1 MHLRRP
7 ANIVAAT
14 DGGPCAKWDHRR
26 PSRIVHTPMTRR
38 GVVSTAVLLS
48 VACVAAA
55 CGSSGN
61 GSVATASG
69 SKAAIDIGYVGTLS
83 GSEAVVSKSSL
94 SGAQVA
100 VAQLNSTGGI
110 DGHHVKLITADDLGS
125 TTKSVEKLR
134 SLAGDGV
141 KYVVGATF
149 DPNCLATAPIAQEL
163 GIVEVSPTCST
174 DQLTESKHVPS
185 FFEVS
190 ARDSEAA
197 RASALFASEKYPGLT
212 WQGLQPDFIFG
223 HEMWHKFQSDL
234 TGIDP
239 SAKFGKNVYVPL
251 DATQFG
257 PYITSLTSAAGNPS
271 STGWFSSAF
280 GATMIGLG
288 QQASS
293 YNFFSHYHGIV
304 DWGAAYPTY
313 SALGASTPN
322 MWFVYQYYP
331 LAYSNATNTAFIK
344 EYKAQNGG
352 SLPYSWAEMGYTS
365 VMAIAQ
371 GIEHAHSTN
380 PSKVRSAMIGLTI
393 QTPQGAAT
401 FGKGNLLEM
410 PVTALHVVGDNSV
423 AGHVKVLS
431 YQVLPAKQVI
441 G

>member
-1 MHLRRP
+1 MHWWKL
-7 ANIVAAT
+7 T
-14 DGGPCAKWDHRR
+14 DPVVGTEGGPLAKSDHRG
-26 PSRIVHTPMTRR
+26 PSRIAGSSMTRR
-38 GVVSTAVLLS
+38 GAASTAVLLS

-61 GSVATASG
+61 GSAASTGG
-69 SKAAIDIGYVGTLS
+69 SNAAIDIGYLGTLS
-83 GSEAVVSKSSL
+83 GSQAVVSKSSL
-94 SGAQVA
+94 SGAQAA

-110 DGHHVKLITADDLGS
+110 DGHHVNLITEDDLGS
-125 TTKSVEKLR
+125 TTTSVEKLR

-149 DPNCLATAPIAQEL
+149 DPNCLSTAPIAQEL
-163 GIVEVSPTCST
+163 GLIEVSPTCST
-174 DQLTESKHVPS
+174 DQLTESKHVSS

-212 WQGLQPDFIFG
+212 WQGLQPDFVFG
-223 HEMWHKFQSDL
+223 HEMWQQFQSDL
-234 TGIDP
+234 TGIDH

-251 DATQFG
+251 DATQFDS
-257 PYITSLTSAAGNPS
+257 YITSLISAAGDPS

-293 YNFFSHYHGIV
+293 YNFFSHYHGVV
-304 DWGAAYPTY
+304 DWGAPYPTY

-331 LAYSNATNTAFIK
+331 LAYSNATNTAFIN
-344 EYKAQNGG
+344 EYKAQNSGA
-352 SLPYSWAEMGYTS
+352 LPYSWAEMGYTS

-371 GIEHAHSTN
+371 GIEHAHSTD
-380 PSKVRSAMIGLTI
+380 PTKVRSAMSGLTI
-393 QTPQGAAT
+393 QTPQGPAK

-410 PVTALHVVGDNSV
+410 PVTALHVVGDNSA

-431 YQVLPAKQVI
+431 YQVLSAKQVI